1 MHLGCEPCCVAVIF
15 VFFNQKTAYEMRI
28 SDWSSYVCSSDLC
41 ASNSWTAYTAG
52 LISVLVMAGL
62 LGDVEHHQPAMTAS
76 LLKRFCRTSRTLP
89 DRDDQR
95 DGKLSVDTARR
106 PGEEGHRH
114 EGSVAKIVKL
124 EHAWRRLDGRNDDG
138 FQVAPFPG

>member
-1 MHLGCEPCCVAVIF
+1 
-15 VFFNQKTAYEMRI
+15 
-28 SDWSSYVCSSDLC
+28 
-41 ASNSWTAYTAG
+41 
-52 LISVLVMAGL
+52 MAGL

-124 EHAWRRLDGRNDDG
+124 EHAWRRLDGRNRSEEHTSELQSLMRSSYAVFCLIKKNTKDTSL
-138 FQVAPFPG
+138 